1 MTMKKKGEYVCF
13 LAVLHKME
21 FILDLTLKKQVK
33 GVELYS
39 LAIKARD
46 YRDKINS
53 NDFKEG
59 LISTIDFNSRPYGKL
74 ELSWDAELYKTI
86 FRDRINVMEAVIF
99 KDQDAR
105 YSARAMQH
113 ALKLVLDYSN
123 AQMSLIKKCKE
134 ELHTRMHHCSNVGVR
149 FLDLYE
155 QYSVAEFSSI
165 SSRKSF
171 GTVLD
176 NVAIWMPLKLLEMVE
191 LHLKNECVL
200 ANIVITDETEKPR
213 FNDVAE
219 LEPEPSNEKIELS
232 GALTIQLC
240 DSKAANNCLDRLS
253 GVNRKV
259 PEHIKSSL
267 QNLIA
272 QNGKVNGVALEDN
285 YSDKIKLLYEQ
296 FPHLSGLF
304 EMIESHLDLLSLG
317 DGEKQLSL
325 LPSPII
331 LDGSPGTGKT
341 MAAEAIAKLFHTG
354 YEIIGGAEL
363 TNPFDITGMSAS
375 WSSAKPGIISRI
387 LIEEQKVSPVVVL
400 DEIDKMGDRG
410 DNMSPHNALY
420 TLFEAESAK
429 RFKDEYFAFECD
441 ASHINWIC
449 TSNDLGKI
457 PSPIKDRSQVI
468 NVPIPTLDQRITI
481 VQHVYRNMQL
491 ENKWGE
497 YFAETLDESLAH
509 QIATLSQDSIR
520 MMKHLVMKCFTQIA
534 KENKAKDIE
543 GGLEFHKQAISIAVA
558 NLNGMAK
565 TNHQRIGFI

>member
-1 MTMKKKGEYVCF
+1 MTMKKKGEYVSF
-13 LAVLHKME
+13 LAVLNKME

-33 GVELYS
+33 EVELYS
-39 LAIKARD
+39 SLIKARD
-46 YRDKINS
+46 YSDKINS

-123 AQMSLIKKCKE
+123 AQLEVIKRCKE

-149 FLDLYE
+149 FFDLYE
-155 QYSVAEFSSI
+155 QYSVKEFSNI

-176 NVAIWMPLKLLEMVE
+176 NVAIWMPLKLLEMFT
-191 LHLKNECVL
+191 LHLQNECAL
-200 ANIVITDETEKPR
+200 ADIVTTDETEKSP
-213 FNDVAE
+213 FNDAAE
-219 LEPEPSNEKIELS
+219 FEPEPSNEEIELS
-232 GALTIQLC
+232 DVTIQLC
-240 DSKAANNCLDRLS
+240 DANALKSCLNRLN
-253 GVNRKV
+253 GGNRKV

-267 QNLIA
+267 KRLIS
-272 QNGKVNGVALEDN
+272 QKGMVNGVILDDD

-296 FPHLSGLF
+296 FPHLNGLF

-331 LDGSPGTGKT
+331 LDGCPGTGKT
-341 MAAEAIAKLFHTG
+341 MVAEAIAKLFNTG

-375 WSSAKPGIISRI
+375 WSSAKPGIISRV
-387 LIEEQKVSPVVVL
+387 LIDEQKVSPVIVL

-410 DNMSPHNALY
+410 NNMSPHHALY
-420 TLFEAESAK
+420 TLFEPQSAK

-449 TSNDLGKI
+449 TSNDSSKI
-457 PSPIKDRSQVI
+457 PSPIKDRSQII
-468 NVPIPTLDQRITI
+468 NVPMPTLEQRISI

-497 YFAETLDESLAH
+497 YFSESLDESLAH
-509 QIATLSQDSIR
+509 QIAISSQESIR
-520 MMKHLVMKCFTQIA
+520 MMKHLVMKCFTQLA
-534 KENKAKDIE
+534 KEHKGKDVE
-543 GGLEFHKQAISIAVA
+543 GSLEFHKQAINIAVA

-565 TNHQRIGFI
+565 TDKQRIGFL